1 MKEEVKVQNLIRKVA
16 TFDEMTNTA
25 MKIIVDEYQQAVS
38 ARRSFLLELSGGRT
52 PVKLYR
58 LLHQKLLSTPLE
70 FPIEFFIGDE
80 RYVPWEDSRS
90 NNLLVRNN
98 LLNNNQSLMACLHD
112 FPTQLSRSE
121 AAVVYAKEL
130 NELAPNGF
138 DLAILGIG
146 KDGHFASIFP
156 GFADWESDEVTV
168 VTETTENEVME
179 RLSISPKYLF
189 KAQKLLVLLAGQD
202 KSPILDKLM
211 DENLSKEN
219 FPAKF
224 LLQHP
229 NLEIIFSEEA
239 AY

>member
-1 MKEEVKVQNLIRKVA
+1 MRGQVLIEKVA
-16 TFDEMTNTA
+16 TFDEMTNAA
-25 MKIIVDEYQQAVS
+25 MKIVVDEYKKVKLEKRA
-38 ARRSFLLELSGGRT
+38 FLLELSGGRT

-58 LLHQKLLSTPLE
+58 KLNKEFLSTQLE

-80 RYVPWEDSRS
+80 RNVAWDDVRS
-90 NNLLVRNN
+90 NHLLVRNN
-98 LLNNNQSLMACLHD
+98 LLNDDQLLIAHLHD

-121 AAVVYAKEL
+121 AAEVYAKEL
-130 NELAPNGF
+130 NELAPDGF

-156 GFADWESDEVTV
+156 GFTQWETENKTV

-179 RLSISPKYLF
+179 RLSISPKYLL
-189 KAQKLLVLLAGQD
+189 KAKRILVLLAGED
-202 KSPILDKLM
+202 KSPILEKLA